1 MLASR
6 EHTRLELQRKL
17 SNKDFA
23 IEEITKV
30 IEELAQQG
38 LQSDKRFLE
47 SYVNMRVN
55 RGFGPIRIK
64 QELYERGI
72 SKDLIKQSDIFTFFD
87 WQELLQKVRIKKF
100 GLATV
105 QNFQEKSKQIRY
117 LVYKG
122 FDLELIKNT
131 LI

>member
-1 MLASR
+1 M
-6 EHTRLELQRKL
+6 QRKL

-30 IEELAQQG
+30 IEELAQQD

-64 QELYERGI
+64 QELHERGI
-72 SKDLIKQSDIFTFFD
+72 NKDLIKQSDIFTFFD
-87 WQELLQKVRIKKF
+87 WQELLQKARIKKF
-100 GLATV
+100 GLTAV

-122 FDLELIKNT
+122 FDLELIKNI